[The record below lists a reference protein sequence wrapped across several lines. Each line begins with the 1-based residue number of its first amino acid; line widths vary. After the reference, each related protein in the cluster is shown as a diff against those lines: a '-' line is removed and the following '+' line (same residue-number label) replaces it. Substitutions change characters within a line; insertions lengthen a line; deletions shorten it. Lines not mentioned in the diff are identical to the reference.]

1 VSRAHCAAGFL
12 AASTKVAPASSGRF
26 KRLGAAVDDATI
38 GPTLHQRLAH
48 TLLSRLPRGGELPAV
63 EWDRRHQAL
72 TRLLWA
78 TAAGVAI
85 YSALK
90 GYAVWHTGVDAS
102 AVVVAAL
109 LAGRSQLGQR
119 MRALACSFGLLTA
132 AAMGVHVSGGVTE
145 AHFSFFVVVVL
156 LTLYEDWTVFVL
168 AVLYTLVHHG
178 VLGMIDPGQVFNTH
192 PGSPWGWA
200 AIHAVFVAA
209 GGAAGVVAWRLNE
222 DVRRRMRETQ
232 DELRDAAMTDS
243 LTGLPNRRR
252 LTSDLEIAVDDGH
265 ACLALFDLDGFKAY
279 NDTFGHLAGDDLL
292 TRLGHR
298 LREAVSGDGVAY
310 RLGGDEFCV
319 LASGASC
326 AATIDAAVEALAEH
340 GRAFTIGNSHG
351 AVVMD
356 DEVRTPQDA
365 LRIADQRMYEQK
377 NGGRRSAGDQS
388 KAVLV
393 RALSERHP
401 DLSAHSGNVSRMAE
415 LVARQLDVADDQLDP
430 IRHAAELHDVGKVG
444 IPDAIL
450 AKPTDLDHAEWAF
463 MRRHTIIGERI
474 VAGAPALAQVGRLVR
489 SSHERWDG
497 AGYPDELRG
506 ETIPIG
512 SRIIAVCDAFHAML
526 SERPYRSGRTTSEAL
541 AELRRCSGTQFDPAV
556 VEAFCAVM
564 ADELAAA
571 ARRLVAEAVPS

>member
-1 VSRAHCAAGFL
+1 MS
-12 AASTKVAPASSGRF
+12 
-26 KRLGAAVDDATI
+26 
-38 GPTLHQRLAH
+38 Q
-48 TLLSRLPRGGELPAV
+48 
-63 EWDRRHQAL
+63 
-72 TRLLWA
+72 LLWA
-78 TAAGVAI
+78 TAAIVAV

-90 GYAVWHTGVDAS
+90 GYAVWHTGLDAS
-102 AVVVAAL
+102 AVVVGGL
-109 LAGRSQLGQR
+109 VAGRSQIGQR
-119 MRALACSFGLLTA
+119 TRSLACSFGLLTA

-168 AVLYTLVHHG
+168 AVVYTLVHHG
-178 VLGMIDPGQVFNTH
+178 VLGMIDPAQVFFTH
-192 PGSPWGWA
+192 TGSPWGWA

-232 DELRDAAMTDS
+232 DELRDAAMTDA

-252 LTSDLEIAVDDGH
+252 LMADLETAVDDEQ
-265 ACLALFDLDGFKAY
+265 ARLALFDLDGFKSY
-279 NDTFGHLAGDDLL
+279 NDTFGHLAGDALL

-298 LREAVSGDGVAY
+298 LREGVAHAGVAY

-319 LASGASC
+319 LASGEAS
-326 AATIDAAVEALAEH
+326 AATIEAAVEALTER
-340 GRAFTIGNSHG
+340 GGAFTIGNSHG
-351 AVVMD
+351 TVVLD
-356 DEVRTPQDA
+356 DDVRKPEDA
-365 LRIADQRMYEQK
+365 LRIADQRMYERK

-401 DLSAHSGNVSRMAE
+401 DLVSHSADVSRMAE
-415 LVARQLDVADDQLDP
+415 LVARELDVAEDQLDP
-430 IRHAAELHDVGKVG
+430 IRHAAELHDIGKVG
-444 IPDAIL
+444 IPDAML
-450 AKPTDLDHAEWAF
+450 AKPAELDAEEWAF

-497 AGYPDELRG
+497 AGYPDELKG
-506 ETIPIG
+506 EEIPIG
-512 SRIIAVCDAFHAML
+512 SRIIAVCDAFDAML
-526 SERPYRSGRTTSEAL
+526 SERPYKSGRNTSAAL

-556 VEAFCAVM
+556 VEAFCVVM

-571 ARRLVAEAVPS
+571 ARRLVAEAVPQPIA

>member
-1 VSRAHCAAGFL
+1 M
-12 AASTKVAPASSGRF
+12 
-26 KRLGAAVDDATI
+26 
-38 GPTLHQRLAH
+38 
-48 TLLSRLPRGGELPAV
+48 
-63 EWDRRHQAL
+63 

-78 TAAGVAI
+78 TAVAVAV
-85 YSALK
+85 YSALR
-90 GYAVWHTGVDAS
+90 GYAAWHTALDAS
-102 AVVVAAL
+102 GVVIAGVVAA
-109 LAGRSQLGQR
+109 RSELGQR
-119 MRALACSFGLLTA
+119 VRSLACSFGLLTA

-168 AVLYTLVHHG
+168 AVLYTLLHHG
-178 VLGMIDPGQVFNTH
+178 VIGMIEPNEVFNTH
-192 PGSPWGWA
+192 PGSPWAWA
-200 AIHAVFVAA
+200 LIHAAFVAA

-232 DELRDAAMTDS
+232 DELRVAAMTDA

-252 LTSDLEIAVDDGH
+252 LMADLDAAIADDQAH
-265 ACLALFDLDGFKAY
+265 LALFDLDGFKAY
-279 NDTFGHLAGDDLL
+279 NDTFGHLAGDALL

-298 LREAVSGDGVAY
+298 LRESVTDNGVAY

-319 LASGASC
+319 LASGEAS
-326 AATIDAAVEALAEH
+326 ASTIEAAVEALTER
-340 GRAFTIGNSHG
+340 GGAFTIGNSHG
-351 AVVMD
+351 KVEFAH
-356 DEVRTPQDA
+356 EVHKPEDA
-365 LRIADQRMYEQK
+365 LRIADQRMYERK
-377 NGGRRSAGDQS
+377 NRGRRSAGDQS

-401 DLSAHSGNVSRMAE
+401 DLISHSADVSRMAE
-415 LVARQLDVADDQLDP
+415 LVARQLDVPADQLDP

-450 AKPTDLDHAEWAF
+450 AKPGALDAEEWAF

-497 AGYPDELRG
+497 AGYPDELPG
-506 ETIPIG
+506 EESPIG
-512 SRIIAVCDAFHAML
+512 SRIIAVCDAFDAMI
-526 SERPYRSGRTTSEAL
+526 SERPYKTGRNTSGAL
-541 AELRRCSGTQFDPAV
+541 AELRRCAGTQFDPAV
-556 VEAFCAVM
+556 VEAFCVVM

-571 ARRLVAEAVPS
+571 ARRLVAEALPA

>member
-1 VSRAHCAAGFL
+1 M
-12 AASTKVAPASSGRF
+12 T
-26 KRLGAAVDDATI
+26 
-38 GPTLHQRLAH
+38 Q
-48 TLLSRLPRGGELPAV
+48 
-63 EWDRRHQAL
+63 
-72 TRLLWA
+72 LLWA
-78 TAAGVAI
+78 TAVAI
-85 YSALK
+85 AVYSLLS
-90 GYAVWHTGVDAS
+90 GYPAWHAAVDAS
-102 AVVVAAL
+102 AVVVAGL
-109 LAGRSQLGQR
+109 LAGRSGVGR
-119 MRALACSFGLLTA
+119 RVRALACSFGLLTA
-132 AAMGVHVSGGVTE
+132 AAMGVHVSGGLTE

-168 AVLYTLVHHG
+168 AVLYTLLHHG
-178 VLGMIDPGQVFNTH
+178 VLGMIDPSQVFASH
-192 PGSPWGWA
+192 RGSPWKWA

-209 GGAAGVVAWRLNE
+209 SGAAGVVAWRLNE

-252 LTSDLEIAVDDGH
+252 LTSDLETAVDD
-265 ACLALFDLDGFKAY
+265 AQARLALFDLDGFKAY
-279 NDTFGHLAGDDLL
+279 NDTFGHLAGDALL

-298 LREAVSGDGVAY
+298 LREAVTDAGVAY

-319 LASGASC
+319 LASGEAS
-326 AATIDAAVEALAEH
+326 AATIEAAVEALTEH
-340 GRAFTIGNSHG
+340 GGAFTIGNSHG
-351 AVVMD
+351 TVLLG
-356 DEVRTPQDA
+356 DEVRKPEDA
-365 LRIADQRMYEQK
+365 LRIADQRMYERK

-401 DLSAHSGNVSRMAE
+401 DLSAHSADVSRMAE
-415 LVARQLDVADDQLDP
+415 LVARQLDVAADQLDP

-450 AKPTDLDHAEWAF
+450 SKPGELDAEEWAF

-497 AGYPDELRG
+497 TGYPDDLRG
-506 ETIPIG
+506 EEIPIG
-512 SRIIAVCDAFHAML
+512 SRIIAVCDAFDAMI
-526 SERPYRSGRTTSEAL
+526 SERPYKSGRGPSAAA

-556 VEAFCAVM
+556 VDAFCAVL
-564 ADELAAA
+564 AAELAAA
-571 ARRLVAEAVPS
+571 ARRLVPPEAVPA

>member
-1 VSRAHCAAGFL
+1 M
-12 AASTKVAPASSGRF
+12 
-26 KRLGAAVDDATI
+26 
-38 GPTLHQRLAH
+38 
-48 TLLSRLPRGGELPAV
+48 
-63 EWDRRHQAL
+63 
-72 TRLLWA
+72 
-78 TAAGVAI
+78 
-85 YSALK
+85 
-90 GYAVWHTGVDAS
+90 
-102 AVVVAAL
+102 
-109 LAGRSQLGQR
+109 RS
-119 MRALACSFGLLTA
+119 LACSFGLLTA

-168 AVLYTLVHHG
+168 AVLYTLLHHG
-178 VLGMIDPGQVFNTH
+178 VLGMIDPGEVFSAH
-192 PGSPWGWA
+192 LGSPWTWA

-209 GGAAGVVAWRLNE
+209 SGAAGVVAWRLNE

-252 LTSDLEIAVDDGH
+252 LTSDLETAVEDPH

-279 NDTFGHLAGDDLL
+279 NDTFGHVAGDALL

-298 LREAVSGDGVAY
+298 LHEAVADCGVAY

-319 LASGASC
+319 LAFGTAS

-340 GRAFTIGNSHG
+340 GGAFTIANSHG
-351 AVVMD
+351 TVALG
-356 DEVRTPQDA
+356 DEVRKPEDA
-365 LRIADQRMYEQK
+365 LRIADQRMYARK

-401 DLSAHSGNVSRMAE
+401 DLISHSGDVSRLAE
-415 LVARQLDVADDQLDP
+415 LVARQLDLPEDQLDP

-450 AKPTDLDHAEWAF
+450 SKPGPLDPDEWAF

-497 AGYPDELRG
+497 AGYPDGLGG
-506 ETIPIG
+506 EDVPIG
-512 SRIIAVCDAFHAML
+512 SRIIAVCDAFDAML
-526 SERPYRSGRTTSEAL
+526 SERPYKPGRSTSAAL
-541 AELRRCSGTQFDPAV
+541 AELRRCAGSQFDPAV
-556 VEAFCAVM
+556 VEAFCGVM
-564 ADELAAA
+564 ADDLAAA
-571 ARRLVAEAVPS
+571 ARRMVAEAIPG